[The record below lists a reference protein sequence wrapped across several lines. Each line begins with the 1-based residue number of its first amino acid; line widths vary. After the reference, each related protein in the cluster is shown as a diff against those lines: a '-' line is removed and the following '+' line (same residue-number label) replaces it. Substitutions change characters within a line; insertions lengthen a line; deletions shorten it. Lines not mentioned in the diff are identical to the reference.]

1 MHQRPRPRLAVGG
14 LLALA
19 AVSAGCMGSVPRA
32 AREGP
37 ELLVLTAN
45 SAASNPDFS
54 GVASGVFRAKGTFP
68 GVGNGQDASLA
79 RLPGGTFVVSHPAG
93 AQKVTRESVNARNC
107 AVVLDRAGRFTVGQG
122 SGKYKGITGY
132 GTDTAKFTGVMPRKD
147 GKCVISASA
156 QAVRGTAR
164 TVITAKGSVVL
175 PP

>member
-1 MHQRPRPRLAVGG
+1 MRQRPGPRLAACG

-19 AVSAGCMGSVPRA
+19 AVSAGCTGSVPPA
-32 AREGP
+32 AREGS

-79 RLPGGTFVVSHPAG
+79 KLPGGTFVVSHPAG
-93 AQKVTRESVNARNC
+93 AQKVTRESVNARSC
-107 AVVLDRAGRFTVGQG
+107 AVVLDRAGPFTVGQG
-122 SGKYKGITGY
+122 SGRYKGITGY
-132 GTDTAKFTGVMPRKD
+132 GTDTAQFTGVMPRTD
-147 GKCVISASA
+147 GKCVTSASA
-156 QAVRGTAR
+156 QPVRGTAR
-164 TVITAKGSVVL
+164 LVITAKGSVLL